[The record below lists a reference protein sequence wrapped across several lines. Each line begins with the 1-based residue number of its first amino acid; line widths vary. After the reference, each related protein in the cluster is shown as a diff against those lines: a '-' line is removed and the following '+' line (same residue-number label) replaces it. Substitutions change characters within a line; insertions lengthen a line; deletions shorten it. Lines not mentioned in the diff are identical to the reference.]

1 MFRKRFVCLL
11 AVLACLLSIS
21 SAATAL
27 EVDCDAT
34 YCFKSE
40 DFGGEEPLVGICI
53 TELPAANTGTV
64 MLGARVLR
72 PGDILT
78 AEQLAQMT
86 FAPVRT
92 EVDVD
97 AVVTYLPIYENRV
110 AKSTTMTIAVR
121 GKEDKAPVAEDFAV
135 ETYKNLPNEG
145 VLKVTDPEGQKLR
158 YTVTR
163 QPRRG
168 EVVLRDDGSFL
179 YTPKK
184 NKVGVDSFTYTA
196 TDPAGNVSREATVT
210 VQILKPSDSAQ
221 YTDTVGLDCR
231 FEAEWLRNT
240 GLFVGEKVG
249 GQECFY
255 PEKTVS
261 KGEFLAMVLKALDVP
276 VENQAVYTGMAKD
289 APNWLK
295 PYLAAAVRS
304 GLLAGWPAESETF
317 AADAPITGSEAAVIL
332 HNALDL
338 SGTADV
344 IRTDSEQVPTWADTA
359 VAVMNENG
367 FPFTADAAMNRG
379 QVAQVLYQVSLIADD
394 APGMAVFRLQQ

>member
-1 MFRKRFVCLL
+1 MFCKRFVCFM
-11 AVLACLLSIS
+11 AVALCLLCFSRG
-21 SAATAL
+21 AMAL

-34 YCFKSE
+34 YCFTAE
-40 DFGGEEPLVGICI
+40 DFSGEEPLAGICI
-53 TELPAANTGTV
+53 TQLPAAETGTV

-78 AEQLAQMT
+78 AEQLTQMT

-92 EVDVD
+92 EEDAT
-97 AVVTYLPIYENRV
+97 AVVTYLPIYEKRV
-110 AKSTTMTIAVR
+110 AKATTMTIAVR
-121 GKEDKAPVAEDFAV
+121 GKEDKAPIAQDLAV

-145 VLKVTDPEGQKLR
+145 VLKVSDPEGQKMSF
-158 YTVTR
+158 TVTR
-163 QPRRG
+163 QPKRG
-168 EVVLRDDGSFL
+168 QVMIREDGSFI

-184 NKVGVDSFTYTA
+184 NKVGVDSFHYTA

-210 VQILKPSDSAQ
+210 IQILKPTETAQ

-240 GLFVGEKVG
+240 GLFVGEQVG
-249 GQECFY
+249 GEACFY

-261 KGEFLAMVLKALDVP
+261 KGEFLAMTLKALQIP
-276 VENQAVYTGMAKD
+276 VESQSVYTDMAKD
-289 APNWLK
+289 APTWLK
-295 PYLAAAVRS
+295 PYLAAAMRA
-304 GLLAGWPAESETF
+304 GLMAGWPAESF

-338 SGTADV
+338 SGTAEV
-344 IRTDSEQVPTWADTA
+344 IGTAEEEVSTWAETA

-367 FPFTADAAMNRG
+367 FCFVAEQTLDRG
-379 QVAQVLYQVSLIADD
+379 QVAEVLYQVSQVAQNAL
-394 APGMAVFRLQQ
+394 GMAVLRMQ